1 MAEGRLSGA
10 MICLP
15 SGCLSM
21 CFNLG
26 FCETTVVIEGTAP
39 EPWFRRR
46 ATIAVAG
53 GRSPLPPRRGPGG
66 QDAVRECCGPT
77 LNDPADRSWGQLPRA
92 RMLRQ
97 QRRRRRRS
105 SGARCQG
112 AAHEPK
118 PVRPHNRV
126 IRRDRSISS
135 STSHHRN
142 SKLVGGRRASKLSPT
157 RHKRPRVSPA
167 EQSYSPANPSATATV
182 PTC

>member
-66 QDAVRECCGPT
+66 QDAVRECCDPP

-135 STSHHRN
+135 STSRAID
-142 SKLVGGRRASKLSPT
+142 SKLVGEANQSASTTAARLAPQAELHQT
-157 RHKRPRVSPA
+157 RLLNQCHFGQR
-167 EQSYSPANPSATATV
+167 
-182 PTC
+182 